1 VNWFDLVVA
10 LVALAA
16 AVGGYRLGFLA
27 RAASWIGLSLGLY
40 ICARFLPRIMN
51 ALKLANPASVLLVAA
66 LVLIGGAFAGQAVG
80 LLLGA
85 RLHRALPPG
94 PIREVDRGIGAGVG
108 AVGVV
113 VAVWLL
119 LPSMANV
126 PGWPA
131 RAARTSTVAKWVDTH
146 FPNPPDALQALS
158 RLVGRDNFPQVFNS
172 LHPGEALGPP
182 PASSGLTAVVQQRV
196 SASTVKV
203 EGEACNRIQE
213 GSGFTVAP
221 DEVVTNAHVVAGE
234 PRNRTRVRLLNG
246 TVLPATVV
254 LFDPNRD
261 LALLRV
267 PRLGQLPLPTAAG
280 FVGETGAVF
289 GHPNGVDPL
298 VVAPAMIAQNVTA
311 VGQDLYNSHTTRR
324 DVFILSAQLRPGD
337 SGGPLVNTTGAVVGV
352 AFAIAPDQPTTSYA
366 LTSKELNAV
375 LTQPAVAAV
384 GTGPCLSE

>member
-1 VNWFDLVVA
+1 MNWFDLIVV

-27 RAASWIGLSLGLY
+27 RAASWIGLGLGLY

-66 LVLIGGAFAGQAVG
+66 LVLIGGAFTGQALG
-80 LLLGA
+80 LLVGA

-94 PIREVDRGIGAGVG
+94 PIREVDRGVGAGVG

-113 VAVWLL
+113 VVVWLL
-119 LPSMANV
+119 LPSMANM

-131 RAARTSTVAKWVDTH
+131 RAARTSSIASWVDTH
-146 FPNPPDALQALS
+146 FPKPPDALQALG
-158 RLVGRDNFPQVFNS
+158 RLVGKDNFPQVFNS
-172 LHPGEALGPP
+172 LHQGEAVGPP
-182 PASSGLTAVVQQRV
+182 PQSAALAAGVQERV
-196 SASTVKV
+196 TASTVKV
-203 EGEACNRIQE
+203 EGDACSRIQE
-213 GSGFTVAP
+213 GSGFTVGP
-221 DEVVTNAHVVAGE
+221 NEVATNAHVVAGE
-234 PRNRTRVRLLNG
+234 GRNHTRVKLLNG

-267 PRLGQLPLPTAAG
+267 NRLTESPLPTAPG

-289 GHPNGVDPL
+289 GHPGGVDNL
-298 VVAPAMIAQNVTA
+298 IVAPAMIAQNVTA
-311 VGQDLYNSHTTRR
+311 VGLDLYSSHNIRR
-324 DVFILSAQLRPGD
+324 DVFIMSAQLRPGD
-337 SGGPLVNTTGAVVGV
+337 SGGPLVNTSGAVVGV
-352 AFAIAPDQPTTSYA
+352 AFAIAPDQPNTSYA

-375 LTQPAVAAV
+375 LAQPLSGPVS
-384 GTGPCLSE
+384 TGPCLND

>member
-1 VNWFDLVVA
+1 MNWFDLIVV

-27 RAASWIGLSLGLY
+27 RAASWIGLSLGIY
-40 ICARFLPRIMN
+40 ICARFLPRIMTS
-51 ALKLANPASVLLVAA
+51 LKLANPASVLLVAA

-80 LLLGA
+80 LLVGA

-94 PIREVDRGIGAGVG
+94 PVREVDRGIGAGVG
-108 AVGVV
+108 AVGVI

-131 RAARTSTVAKWVDTH
+131 RVARTSSIANWVDTH
-146 FPNPPDALQALS
+146 FPKPPDALQALG
-158 RLVGRDNFPQVFNS
+158 RLVGKDNFPQVFNS
-172 LHPGEALGPP
+172 LHQGEAVGPP
-182 PASSGLTAVVQQRV
+182 PASSGLAATVLQRV
-196 SASTVKV
+196 TQSTVKV
-203 EGEACNRIQE
+203 EGDACSRIQE
-213 GSGFTVAP
+213 GSGFAAGP

-234 PRNRTRVRLLNG
+234 GRNRTRVRLLNG

-261 LALLRV
+261 LAILRV
-267 PRLGQLPLPTAAG
+267 NRLGETPLPTAAG

-289 GHPNGVDPL
+289 GHPGGVDNL

-311 VGQDLYNSHTTRR
+311 IGQDLYNSHTTRR

-337 SGGPLVNTTGAVVGV
+337 SGGPLVNTSGAVVGV
-352 AFAIAPDQPTTSYA
+352 AFAIAPDQPNTSYA
-366 LTSKELNAV
+366 LTSKELTAV
-375 LTQPAVAAV
+375 LAQPVTAAV
-384 GTGPCLSE
+384 STGPCLND